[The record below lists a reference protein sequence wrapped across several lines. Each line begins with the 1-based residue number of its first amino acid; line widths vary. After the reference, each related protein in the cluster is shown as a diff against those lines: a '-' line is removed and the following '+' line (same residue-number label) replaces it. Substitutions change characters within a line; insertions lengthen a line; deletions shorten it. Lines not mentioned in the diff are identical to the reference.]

1 MRTTLALV
9 TFLSAP
15 LAWADPTDP
24 PPTFEQAVA
33 DAKAKGKPLVLE
45 FWASW

>member
-1 MRTTLALV
+1 MRQISVVVSLLCS
-9 TFLSAP
+9 TF
-15 LAWADPTDP
+15 AWAEETGPAPTY
-24 PPTFEQAVA
+24 EQALA

>member
-1 MRTTLALV
+1 MRHTLAIV
-9 TFLSAP
+9 TFLAAP
-15 LAWADPTDP
+15 MAWADPTTP
-24 PPTFEQAVA
+24 APTYDQAIL